1 MHNSVIIFHV
11 IFSLFYLNCNEQTIA
26 IIRNGTAKSKKIK
39 PIAAP
44 SVLSLIWILLR
55 VTQAAGGVK
64 D

>member
-1 MHNSVIIFHV
+1 M
-11 IFSLFYLNCNEQTIA
+11 IA

-44 SVLSLIWILLR
+44 SVLSLIWILWR

-64 D
+64 EPTLDRKT